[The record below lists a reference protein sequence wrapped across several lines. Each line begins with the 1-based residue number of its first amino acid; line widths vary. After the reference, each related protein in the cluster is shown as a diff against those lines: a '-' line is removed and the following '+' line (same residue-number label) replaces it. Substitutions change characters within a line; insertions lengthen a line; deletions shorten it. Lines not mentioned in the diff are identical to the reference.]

1 MFWNIS
7 KIILRTAASYTVL
20 KYPQAVQKEI
30 VEHYIEIRDQVATED
45 EEEDVAEN
53 ASFDRATYNRKMN
66 RP

>member
-1 MFWNIS
+1 M
-7 KIILRTAASYTVL
+7 L